1 MTPAL
6 VSKENNLATF
16 TMEFTAEEFD
26 AAVDA
31 VYRRQR
37 GQITIDGFRKGKAP
51 RSIIE
56 KRYGAGIFFEDAIN
70 DLLEKEYPATLDT
83 LGINAVGRPDVQFGE
98 EKIEAH
104 KGFTVTC
111 KVAVEPEPEV
121 KDYKGIEAERK
132 VRPVKD
138 ADVERELKN
147 LQERNSRLVSVER
160 PAENGDTVTLDYAGF
175 VGEEQFEGGTAE
187 GQQLEL
193 GSGTFI
199 PGFEDQLVG
208 VKAGEDKDVVVTF
221 PENYGAKDLAGKE
234 AVFKCKVHDVKVKE
248 LPALDDD
255 FAKDTSEFD
264 TLDELKADIRKNQEK
279 MADDAAKY
287 DGQNAVLEKLVEA
300 NPFDVPEEMIAD
312 EVQQMYSDMAQ
323 QMSYQGMSITDYL
336 KYLDKK
342 PEELLEEFR
351 PEATRKVKV
360 RLLVKAVGKAEGL
373 VATDEDVEEE
383 LKNMA
388 EMYKMDVEK
397 VRETLGASG
406 LALLKEDVVSRKAID
421 VLYDNAKFTDVDPDA
436 VKPEEKKEE
445 KAE

>member
-1 MTPAL
+1 MTPVL
-6 VSKENNLATF
+6 VSKENDLATF

-26 AAVDA
+26 KAVDA
-31 VYRRQR
+31 VYRRER
-37 GQITIDGFRKGKAP
+37 GRITVDGFRKGKAP

-70 DLLEKEYPATLDT
+70 DMLEKEYPAALDT
-83 LGINAVGRPDVQFGE
+83 LGLNAVGRPDIQFGE
-98 EKIEAH
+98 EKIESH
-104 KGFTVTC
+104 KGFTVTA
-111 KVAVEPEPEV
+111 KVAVEPEPEI

-132 VRPVKD
+132 VRVVKD
-138 ADVERELKN
+138 EDIDRELKN

-160 PAENGDTVTLDYAGF
+160 PAENGDTVTLDYSGF

-187 GQQLEL
+187 NQQLEL
-193 GSGTFI
+193 GSGAFI

-208 VKAGEDKDVVVTF
+208 VKAGEDKDVVVSF
-221 PENYGAKDLAGKE
+221 PEDYHAKDLAGKE

-279 MADDAAKY
+279 AAADASKY

-300 NPFDVPEEMIAD
+300 NQFTIPEEMIA
-312 EVQQMYSDMAQ
+312 EEAQQMYSEMAQ
-323 QMSYQGMSITDYL
+323 QMAYQGMSIQDYL

-351 PEATRKVKV
+351 PEAEKKV
-360 RLLVKAVGKAEGL
+360 RVRLIVKAVGKAEGL
-373 VATDEDVEEE
+373 TASDEDVAEE

-388 EMYKMDVEK
+388 DMYKMDVEK
-397 VRETLGASG
+397 VRESLGESG
-406 LALLKEDVVSRKAID
+406 LVLLKEDVVSRKAID
-421 VLYDNAKFTDVDPDA
+421 LIYDNAKFTDVDPDA
-436 VKPEEKKEE
+436 AKAEKK
-445 KAE
+445 AE

>member
-1 MTPAL
+1 MTPVL

-26 AAVDA
+26 AATDA

-37 GQITIDGFRKGKAP
+37 GRITVDGFRKGKAP

-56 KRYGAGIFFEDAIN
+56 KRYGSGIFFEDAIN
-70 DLLEKEYPATLDT
+70 DLLEKEYPNALDT
-83 LGINAVGRPDVQFGE
+83 LGVKAVGRPDIEFGE
-98 EKIEAH
+98 DKIESH
-104 KGFTVTC
+104 KGFTVTA
-111 KVAVEPEPEV
+111 KVAVEPEPEI
-121 KDYKGIEAERK
+121 KDYKGIAAERK

-138 ADVERELKN
+138 GDVERELKN

-160 PAENGDTVTLDYAGF
+160 PAENGDTLTIDYSGF
-175 VGEEQFEGGTAE
+175 IGEEQFEGGTAE
-187 GQQLEL
+187 NQQLEL

-221 PENYGAKDLAGKE
+221 PEDYHAKDLAGKE

-264 TLDELKADIRKNQEK
+264 TLGELKADIRKNQEK
-279 MADDAAKY
+279 TAADASKY

-300 NPFDVPEEMIAD
+300 NQFPIPEEMIAD
-312 EVQQMYSDMAQ
+312 EAQQMYSDMAQ
-323 QMSYQGMSITDYL
+323 QMAYQGMSIQDYL

-351 PEATRKVKV
+351 PEAEKKV
-360 RLLVKAVGKAEGL
+360 RVRLIVKAVGKAEGIT
-373 VATDEDVEEE
+373 ASDEDVEEE

-397 VRETLGASG
+397 VRETLGAGG
-406 LALLKEDVVSRKAID
+406 LELLKEDVVSRKAID
-421 VLYDNAKFTDVDPDA
+421 LLYDNAVFTDVDPDA
-436 VKPEEKKEE
+436 AKPEEKTEE
-445 KAE
+445 

>member
-1 MTPAL
+1 MTPVL
-6 VSKENNLATF
+6 VSKENDLATF

-26 AAVDA
+26 KAVDA
-31 VYRRQR
+31 VYRRER
-37 GQITIDGFRKGKAP
+37 GRITVDGFRKGKAP

-70 DLLEKEYPATLDT
+70 DMLEKEYPAALDT
-83 LGINAVGRPDVQFGE
+83 LGLNAVGRPDIQFGE
-98 EKIEAH
+98 EKIESH
-104 KGFTVTC
+104 KGFTVTA
-111 KVAVEPEPEV
+111 KVAVEPEPEI

-132 VRPVKD
+132 VRAVKD
-138 ADVERELKN
+138 EDIERELKN

-160 PAENGDTVTLDYAGF
+160 PAEKGDTVTLDYAGF
-175 VGEEQFEGGTAE
+175 VGEDQFEGGTAE
-187 GQQLEL
+187 SQQLEL
-193 GSGTFI
+193 GSGAFI

-208 VKAGEDKDVVVTF
+208 VKAGEDKDVVVSF
-221 PENYGAKDLAGKE
+221 PEDYHAKDLAGKE

-279 MADDAAKY
+279 AAADASKY

-300 NPFDVPEEMIAD
+300 NQFTIPEEMIA
-312 EVQQMYSDMAQ
+312 EEAQQMYSEMAQ
-323 QMSYQGMSITDYL
+323 QMAYQGMSIQDYL

-351 PEATRKVKV
+351 PEAEKKV
-360 RLLVKAVGKAEGL
+360 RVRLIVKAVGKAEGL
-373 VATDEDVEEE
+373 TASDEDVAEE

-388 EMYKMDVEK
+388 DMYKMDVEK
-397 VRETLGASG
+397 VRESLGESG
-406 LALLKEDVVSRKAID
+406 LVLLKEDVVSRKAID
-421 VLYDNAKFTDVDPDA
+421 LIYDNAKFTDVDPDA
-436 VKPEEKKEE
+436 AKAEKK
-445 KAE
+445 AE

>member
-1 MTPAL
+1 MTPVL
-6 VSKENNLATF
+6 VSKENDLATF

-26 AAVDA
+26 KAVDA
-31 VYRRQR
+31 VYRRER
-37 GQITIDGFRKGKAP
+37 GRITVDGFRKGKAP

-70 DLLEKEYPATLDT
+70 DMLEKEYPAALDT
-83 LGINAVGRPDVQFGE
+83 LGLNAVGRPDIQFGE
-98 EKIEAH
+98 EKIESH
-104 KGFTVTC
+104 KGFTVTA
-111 KVAVEPEPEV
+111 KVAVEPEPEI

-132 VRPVKD
+132 VRAVKD
-138 ADVERELKN
+138 EDIERELKN

-160 PAENGDTVTLDYAGF
+160 PAEKGDTVTLDYAGF
-175 VGEEQFEGGTAE
+175 IGEDQFEGGTAE
-187 GQQLEL
+187 SQQLEL
-193 GSGTFI
+193 GSGAFI

-208 VKAGEDKDVVVTF
+208 VKAGEDKDVVVSF
-221 PENYGAKDLAGKE
+221 PEDYHAKDLAGKE

-279 MADDAAKY
+279 AAADASKY

-300 NPFDVPEEMIAD
+300 NQFTIPEEMIA
-312 EVQQMYSDMAQ
+312 EEAQQMYSEMAQ
-323 QMSYQGMSITDYL
+323 QMAYQGMSIQDYL

-351 PEATRKVKV
+351 PEAEKKV
-360 RLLVKAVGKAEGL
+360 RVRLIVKAIGKAEGL
-373 VATDEDVEEE
+373 TASDEDVAEE

-388 EMYKMDVEK
+388 DMYKMDVEK
-397 VRETLGASG
+397 VKESLGESG
-406 LALLKEDVVSRKAID
+406 LVLLKEDVVSRKAID
-421 VLYDNAKFTDVDPDA
+421 LIYDNAKFTDVDPDA
-436 VKPEEKKEE
+436 AKAEKK
-445 KAE
+445 AE

>member
-1 MTPAL
+1 MTPVL
-6 VSKENNLATF
+6 VSKENDLATF

-26 AAVDA
+26 KAVDA
-31 VYRRQR
+31 VYRRER
-37 GQITIDGFRKGKAP
+37 GRITVDGFRKGKAP

-70 DLLEKEYPATLDT
+70 DMLEKEYPAALDN
-83 LGINAVGRPDVQFGE
+83 LGLNAVGRPDIQFGE
-98 EKIEAH
+98 EKIESH
-104 KGFTVTC
+104 KGFTVTA
-111 KVAVEPEPEV
+111 KVAVEPEPEI

-132 VRPVKD
+132 VRAVKD
-138 ADVERELKN
+138 EDIERELKN

-160 PAENGDTVTLDYAGF
+160 PAEKGDTVTLDYAGF
-175 VGEEQFEGGTAE
+175 IGEDQFEGGTAE
-187 GQQLEL
+187 SQQLEL
-193 GSGTFI
+193 GSGAFI

-208 VKAGEDKDVVVTF
+208 VKAGEDKDVVVSF
-221 PENYGAKDLAGKE
+221 PEDYHAKDLAGKE

-279 MADDAAKY
+279 AAADASKY

-300 NPFDVPEEMIAD
+300 NQFAIPEEMIA
-312 EVQQMYSDMAQ
+312 EEAQQMYSEMAQ
-323 QMSYQGMSITDYL
+323 QMAYQGMSIQDYL

-351 PEATRKVKV
+351 PEAEKKV
-360 RLLVKAVGKAEGL
+360 RVRLIVKAIGKAEGL
-373 VATDEDVEEE
+373 TASDEDVAEE

-388 EMYKMDVEK
+388 DMYKMDVEK
-397 VRETLGASG
+397 VKESLGESG
-406 LALLKEDVVSRKAID
+406 LVLLKEDVVSRKAID
-421 VLYDNAKFTDVDPDA
+421 LIYDNAKFTDVDPDA
-436 VKPEEKKEE
+436 AKAEKK
-445 KAE
+445 AE

>member
-1 MTPAL
+1 MTPVL
-6 VSKENNLATF
+6 VSKENDLATF

-26 AAVDA
+26 KAVDA
-31 VYRRQR
+31 VYRRER
-37 GQITIDGFRKGKAP
+37 GRITVDGFRKGKAP

-70 DLLEKEYPATLDT
+70 DMLEKEYPAALDT
-83 LGINAVGRPDVQFGE
+83 LGLNAVGRPDIQFGE
-98 EKIEAH
+98 EKIESH
-104 KGFTVTC
+104 KGFTVTA
-111 KVAVEPEPEV
+111 KVAVEPEPEI

-132 VRPVKD
+132 VRAVKD
-138 ADVERELKN
+138 EDIERELKN

-160 PAENGDTVTLDYAGF
+160 PAEKGDTVTLDYAGF
-175 VGEEQFEGGTAE
+175 IGEDQFEGGTAE
-187 GQQLEL
+187 SQQLEL
-193 GSGTFI
+193 GSGAFI

-208 VKAGEDKDVVVTF
+208 VKAGEDKDVVVSF
-221 PENYGAKDLAGKE
+221 PEDYHAKDLAGKE

-279 MADDAAKY
+279 AAADAAKY

-300 NPFDVPEEMIAD
+300 NQFTIPEEMIA
-312 EVQQMYSDMAQ
+312 EEAQQMYSEMAQ
-323 QMSYQGMSITDYL
+323 QMAYQGMSIQDYL

-351 PEATRKVKV
+351 PEAEKKV
-360 RLLVKAVGKAEGL
+360 RVRLIVKAIGKAEGL
-373 VATDEDVEEE
+373 TASDEDVAEE

-388 EMYKMDVEK
+388 DMYKMDVEK
-397 VRETLGASG
+397 VKESLGESG
-406 LALLKEDVVSRKAID
+406 LVLLKEDVVSRKAID
-421 VLYDNAKFTDVDPDA
+421 LIYDNAKFTDVDPDA
-436 VKPEEKKEE
+436 AKAEKK
-445 KAE
+445 AE